1 MAPSSGELWGHHLMP
16 SMISLDC
23 LLPNGVIVPVD
34 SYRESQLEQIK
45 SDLWKT
51 AKDYP
56 LFHVLQDVNSYIFVS
71 ITQDGETEEFYDE
84 ARRLCDLR
92 LFQPVLKLV
101 EPKGKIFFFLLQ
113 GKLFFCLLRSR
124 DNMRLSD
131 SVLHRP
137 ARYLGTPEHCRF
149 LRTDYD
155 VLQRLTSNVIAFE
168 HKNR

>member
-101 EPKGKIFFFLLQ
+101 EPKGKIFFF
-113 GKLFFCLLRSR
+113 FFKENFFFAFCAVGITCDFQTRYCTGQPDIWGLPNIVGS
-124 DNMRLSD
+124 S
-131 SVLHRP
+131 
-137 ARYLGTPEHCRF
+137 ARTTMFCKG
-149 LRTDYD
+149 
-155 VLQRLTSNVIAFE
+155 
-168 HKNR
+168 